1 MDEQRLISAVKSF
14 KSKQNTPKF
23 EELLQERNN
32 RIKYYQSFTADK
44 IKEMSVDDLYEYIS
58 NLWSMIIWGNKKYIV
73 DKIVRDNDFD
83 NLKQHLIDLIYGK
96 ERVEKRWDKFLS
108 EIKGLGPSTVSELL
122 CYTNPDDYFILN
134 KTTTRCF
141 EYLSK
146 LSTSLN
152 LSRKVY
158 FKKLTVTKN

>member
-58 NLWSMIIWGNKKYIV
+58 NLWSMIIWGK
-73 DKIVRDNDFD
+73 
-83 NLKQHLIDLIYGK
+83 
-96 ERVEKRWDKFLS
+96 
-108 EIKGLGPSTVSELL
+108 
-122 CYTNPDDYFILN
+122 
-134 KTTTRCF
+134 
-141 EYLSK
+141 
-146 LSTSLN
+146 
-152 LSRKVY
+152 
-158 FKKLTVTKN
+158 